1 VVPRAVY
8 SGRYPAAIG
17 FPSVDDMIQVDQL
30 TKSYG
35 GKTVVD
41 NVTFRVEPGSVTG
54 FLGPNGAGKT
64 TTMRM
69 LLGLERP
76 DSGRALIGGKP
87 YAEHRAPI
95 REVGVLLDARAA
107 HPNRSA
113 RNHLRIIARTHGIS
127 NRRVDEV
134 IGLAGL
140 DSVANK
146 RAGSFSLGMGQRL
159 GIAVALLGDPRALI
173 LDEPVNGLDPEGVS
187 WIRTLTRSL
196 AAEGRAVLISSHLM
210 AEMAQTADRVI
221 VLGRGAILADETM
234 SDVVSGAG
242 RVRTRTTS
250 AVELAALLRRD
261 GAEVLQL
268 DASTLEITGLTA
280 EAIAETARTG
290 GILLIELATVQV
302 SLEDAFFELTHGS
315 VEFRQTTTTSE
326 DPR

>member
-1 VVPRAVY
+1 
-8 SGRYPAAIG
+8 
-17 FPSVDDMIQVDQL
+17 MIQVEQL

-41 NVTFRVEPGSVTG
+41 DVTFRVEPGSVTG

-64 TTMRM
+64 TTMRL

-76 DSGRALIGGKP
+76 DSGRALIAGKP

-127 NRRVDEV
+127 NSRVDEV

-140 DSVANK
+140 ESVATK
-146 RAGSFSLGMGQRL
+146 RAGTFSLGMGQRL

-173 LDEPVNGLDPEGVS
+173 LDEPVNGLDPDGVS
-187 WIRTLTRSL
+187 WIRSLTRSL
-196 AAEGRAVLISSHLM
+196 ADEGRAVLISSHLM

-234 SDVVSGAG
+234 SEVISGTG
-242 RVRTRTTS
+242 RVRARATR
-250 AVELAALLRRD
+250 AVELAAQLRREGGEVIQID
-261 GAEVLQL
+261 GA
-268 DASTLEITGLTA
+268 TLEITGLTA
-280 EAIAETARTG
+280 EAIAETASTN
-290 GILLIELATVQV
+290 GILLIELAAVQV

-315 VEFRQTTTTSE
+315 VEFRPTMTTSE

>member
-1 VVPRAVY
+1 VVPRDRY
-8 SGRYPAAIG
+8 QGRYPERLD
-17 FPSVDDMIQVDQL
+17 FSSVEYMIQVEQL
-30 TKSYG
+30 TKSYR
-35 GKTVVD
+35 GKMVVN

-76 DSGRALIGGKP
+76 DSGRALIAGKR
-87 YAEHRAPI
+87 YTEHRAPI
-95 REVGVLLDARAA
+95 RQVGALLDARAA

-113 RNHLRIIARTHGIS
+113 RDHLRIIARTHGIS
-127 NRRVDEV
+127 NRRVDDV

-140 DSVANK
+140 DSVAKK
-146 RAGSFSLGMGQRL
+146 RAGKFSLGMGQRL

-187 WIRTLTRSL
+187 WIRSLTRSL
-196 AAEGRAVLISSHLM
+196 ATEGRAVLISSHLM

-221 VLGRGAILADETM
+221 VLGRGAILADEAM

-242 RVRTRTTS
+242 RIRARTTK
-250 AVELAALLRRD
+250 AVDLADLVRRE
-261 GAEVLQL
+261 GAEVLQV
-268 DASTLEITGLTA
+268 DVSTLEITGMSA
-280 EAIAETARTG
+280 EAIAEAARTN
-290 GILLIELATVQV
+290 GILLIELSTVPI
-302 SLEDAFFELTHGS
+302 SLEDAFFKLTHGS
-315 VEFRQTTTTSE
+315 VEFRQTMTTSE

>member
-1 VVPRAVY
+1 
-8 SGRYPAAIG
+8 
-17 FPSVDDMIQVDQL
+17 MIQVDQL

-134 IGLAGL
+134 IALAGL
-140 DSVANK
+140 ESVAKK
-146 RAGSFSLGMGQRL
+146 RAGTFSLGMGQRL

-173 LDEPVNGLDPEGVS
+173 LDEPVNGLDPDGVS

-210 AEMAQTADRVI
+210 SEMAQTADRVI

-234 SDVVSGAG
+234 ADVISGAG
-242 RVRTRTTS
+242 RVRVRTAR
-250 AVELAALLRRD
+250 AVELADLVRRG

-280 EAIAETARTG
+280 EAIAETARTN

-315 VEFRQTTTTSE
+315 VEFRPTTTTSE

>member
-1 VVPRAVY
+1 
-8 SGRYPAAIG
+8 
-17 FPSVDDMIQVDQL
+17 MIQVENL
-30 TKSYG
+30 SKAYR

-41 NVTFRVEPGSVTG
+41 NLTFRVEPGSVTG

-76 DSGRALIGGKP
+76 DSGRALIAGKP

-95 REVGVLLDARAA
+95 REVGALLDTRAA

-113 RNHLRIIARTHGIS
+113 RDHLRIIARTHGIS
-127 NRRVDEV
+127 NRRVNEV

-140 DSVANK
+140 ESVAKK
-146 RAGSFSLGMGQRL
+146 RAGAFSLGMGQRL

-187 WIRTLTRSL
+187 WIRSLARSL

-221 VLGRGAILADETM
+221 VLGRGAILADEAM
-234 SDVVSGAG
+234 SDVISGAG
-242 RVRTRTTS
+242 RMRARSMRAVDLADLVRR
-250 AVELAALLRRD
+250 E
-261 GAEVLQL
+261 GAQVLQL
-268 DASTLEITGLTA
+268 DASTLEITGLSA
-280 EAIAETARTG
+280 EAIAETARTN

-315 VEFRQTTTTSE
+315 VEFRQATTPSE

>member
-1 VVPRAVY
+1 
-8 SGRYPAAIG
+8 
-17 FPSVDDMIQVDQL
+17 MIHVEQL

-41 NVTFRVEPGSVTG
+41 DVTFRVEAGSVTG

-76 DSGRALIGGKP
+76 DSGRALIGGKR

-95 REVGVLLDARAA
+95 REVGALLDARAA

-134 IGLAGL
+134 ISLAGL
-140 DSVANK
+140 ESVADK
-146 RAGSFSLGMGQRL
+146 RAGTFSLGMGQRL

-187 WIRTLTRSL
+187 WIRSLTKSL

-210 AEMAQTADRVI
+210 AEMALTADRVI
-221 VLGRGAILADETM
+221 VLGRGVILADESM

-242 RVRTRTTS
+242 RVRARTTG
-250 AVELAALLRRD
+250 AVELADLVRRA
-261 GAEVLQL
+261 GADVLHI

-280 EAIAETARTG
+280 EVIAETARTS

-315 VEFRQTTTTSE
+315 VEFRQNTTTDE